1 MPTMTAP
8 TSAGLLLHRTG
19 PTGLEV
25 FLGRMGGPLWTRRPR
40 AWSIPKGLHTAQ
52 EAPLDA
58 ARREFEEEIGVPA
71 PDLDYRLLGAFRQ
84 SSGKIVTVFA
94 GAGGDDVRF
103 AASNTFELEWPR
115 GSGVVREYPEIE
127 AARWMS
133 AARART
139 EIVAGQLPALD
150 ALEAGL
156 RSGPASSG
164 TSGSDATSSERTGG
178 PRSR

>member
-1 MPTMTAP
+1 MTAP

-19 PTGLEV
+19 PEGLEV

-40 AWSIPKGLHTAQ
+40 AWSIPKGLYTEE

-71 PDLDYRLLGAFRQ
+71 PDLDYLLLGAFRQ

-103 AASNTFELEWPR
+103 VTSNTFELEWPR

-127 AARWMS
+127 TARWMS
-133 AARART
+133 TAEARSG
-139 EIVAGQLPALD
+139 IVAGQLPILG

-156 RSGPASSG
+156 SSG
-164 TSGSDATSSERTGG
+164 SPSS
-178 PRSR
+178 